1 MKYLQKYKKYIP
13 LVAFAF
19 ILFINV
25 AHASQGGG
33 NDIAFDT
40 GELTR
45 ALTNIGKQLG
55 QVLASIAPIAIG
67 VTGVFLGW
75 KYGVGF
81 FKKLLG

>member
-25 AHASQGGG
+25 SFASSG
-33 NDIAFDT
+33 NDIAFDHT
-40 GELTR
+40 ELTK
-45 ALTNIGKQLG
+45 ALVNIGKQLA
-55 QVLASIAPIAIG
+55 QVLASIAPVAIG